1 MGKEEWRMKIPY
13 NVMEKSPLEQLRLN
27 IQFFAQGGEFSSN
40 NQTQNPPTDPPN
52 DESISFKNQS
62 ELDSFVDKRIAKALE
77 TAKGKW
83 EKEFATKLEKEKK
96 EAERLAKLSAT
107 ERKEAEYKKR
117 EEELN
122 NRLKEIETRELKAET
137 IKELNEK
144 KLPAS
149 FADFLMSDTAENTL
163 ENIKVFKKSF
173 DEAIEQAVNERLKGE
188 PPQTGTENATKTSTA
203 PDFSVLAQKNRIVGK

>member
-13 NVMEKSPLEQLRLN
+13 NVMEKSPLEQLRLD
-27 IQFFAQGGEFSSN
+27 IQFFAQGGEPSSN
-40 NQTQNPPTDPPN
+40 NPKQNPPADPPN

-83 EKEFATKLEKEKK
+83 EKDFATKLEEEKK

-173 DEAIEQAVNERLKGE
+173 DEAVEQVVNERLKGE
-188 PPQTGTENATKTSTA
+188 PPQTGTGNVAKTSTA
-203 PDFSVLAQKNRIVGK
+203 PDFSILAQKNRIVGK